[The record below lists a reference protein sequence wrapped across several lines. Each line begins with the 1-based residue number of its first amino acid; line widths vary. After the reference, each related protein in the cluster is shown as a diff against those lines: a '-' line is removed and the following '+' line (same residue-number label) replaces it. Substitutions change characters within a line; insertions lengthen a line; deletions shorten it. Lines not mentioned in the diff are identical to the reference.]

1 MVLGCLK
8 LGTQSTITGLM
19 AKHCYT
25 ASLLSMVSSHFTAVL
40 ASSSHVCVYRAS
52 TSEVVAEVSNSGIL
66 TQKNSFLR
74 VTSSNYCKVVVL
86 FVPLNTE
93 SILQIG
99 AVQGLMEHDAY
110 TKSRREL
117 VVLHCQQTNKYIYRF
132 KPDVSHPH

>member
-1 MVLGCLK
+1 M
-8 LGTQSTITGLM
+8 
-19 AKHCYT
+19 
-25 ASLLSMVSSHFTAVL
+25 
-40 ASSSHVCVYRAS
+40 
-52 TSEVVAEVSNSGIL
+52 
-66 TQKNSFLR
+66 
-74 VTSSNYCKVVVL
+74 TSSNYCKVVVL

-132 KPDVSHPH
+132 KPDISHLILHVSCEINVHLMQCPTDTKKLPQNKMASQILCQDEIKSFSRFTFLLK